1 MNYGEIKYC
10 DIANGNGVRISLFVS
25 GCTHHCPN
33 CFNPET
39 WDFNYGKPFTQ
50 KEWDEIFSQTKDY
63 VNGLSLLGGDPCEPD
78 NQRALLPF
86 LREYKKRF
94 PTKDIW
100 CYTGYTLE
108 QLLEGSRASIECTEE
123 FLSYID
129 FLVDGPF
136 IQAKKNIG
144 LIFRG
149 SSNQRII
156 DMKKTKQAGQIV
168 QWEGIKKDR

>member
-1 MNYGEIKYC
+1 
-10 DIANGNGVRISLFVS
+10 
-25 GCTHHCPN
+25 
-33 CFNPET
+33 
-39 WDFNYGKPFTQ
+39 
-50 KEWDEIFSQTKDY
+50 
-63 VNGLSLLGGDPCEPD
+63 LGGDPCEPD

-94 PTKDIW
+94 PNKDIW